1 MNGLAF
7 CGRYNRAMPQSSPAN
22 PTSFP
27 APAGA
32 PRFVHLHVHTEYSL
46 LDGGN
51 RIEKLIARVKEL
63 GMDAV
68 AITDHGNL
76 FGAIEFYSAANA
88 SGIRPI
94 VGMEAYV
101 APGDRRDRTYTGGT
115 RETGIKDGGYHLLL
129 LAQNREGFSNLVKL
143 SSIAYL
149 EGFYYK
155 PRIDKETL
163 RAHGRGL
170 ICTSA
175 CLAGEIPHALMRSDR
190 KKAREIAATYQSIF
204 GERFYIEL
212 QKHIPEQD
220 AVNPELIDLA
230 DRMGIGV
237 VATNDAHFLRATDHA
252 THDCLCCIST
262 GRLLS
267 EESRLRYPTQLYVKS
282 PEEMHAASD
291 LPRWKAACEQSAA
304 IAAMCDVGLDFGKS
318 HAPVVKTALPEDDA
332 GNGTSGR
339 KTAKSSASVYAGG
352 DRTAWYKTYCARYRL
367 EPFDETKDRDVTA
380 AQLQGGC
387 DEALRRLAEGGLI
400 WRYGPDGITPEIR
413 TRLER
418 ELKILSDKKI
428 SAYFLIVWDFV
439 NWARQQGIPALARG
453 SGVGTMVGYV
463 LGLSNACPVKYGL
476 LFERFTDPD
485 RSEYPDIDIDICQDG
500 RAAVLDYVRRKYG
513 HVAQII
519 TFGTLKARAAIKD
532 VGRVLGFTPGET
544 QRLCNLIPD
553 QLNITLDD
561 AIAREPQLK
570 EELERNAEIRRLLD
584 IARDLEG
591 HTRNSGVHAAGVV
604 IATQPLDEIVPLCRP
619 TGGAAE
625 SEGNE
630 VVTQWDGPTVE
641 KVGLLKMDFLGL
653 RTLSII
659 ERCKSLVRESLPQ
672 GVIRSAASILDRDQ
686 DPLDLDRLTFEDPRV
701 FELFARGDT
710 AGVFQFESGGMRR
723 LLMEMKPDRLEDL
736 IAANALYRPGP
747 MDLIPHYTRRKHK
760 QEPVPRVHEIVD
772 RFTAETYGV
781 MVYQEQ
787 VMQICHELGGIPLRA
802 AYTLIKAIS
811 KKKEKTINE
820 QRPVFVEGAVR
831 KGLDKEKA
839 EELFE
844 LILKFA
850 GYGFNKSH
858 STGYAIV
865 AYQTAWLKTYFPN
878 QYMAAMLT
886 YESRAQKVS
895 DWSAYLEDCRK
906 TLFPDGHVGVEVRP
920 PEINLSEADFSV
932 VFQPDEPRDNHHG
945 HVRFGLRAIRG
956 AGEKAIDAIINERK
970 KRGPYRSI
978 FDFCERV
985 PGSAV
990 NRATVESLVKAGA
1003 FDGLHD
1009 VTARSAI
1016 AEAIESAMA
1025 AGASLASDRAAGQ
1038 TILFGADTEATAVT
1052 DPSSNHTSVGAAHPP
1067 LPRVRP
1073 WDVHTTLTYEKE
1085 TLGFYVSSHPL
1096 DRWKH
1101 YLSEFTTTDTSRIH
1115 EVSDNTMVVIG
1126 GVLTR
1131 VRPTFVKN
1139 GKSVGQKMALITLE
1153 DRRGNV
1159 DGVLFSDTYA
1169 KYGEALVADSVVFL
1183 VGEVDRSR
1191 GAVNVRVN
1199 RVVPIE
1205 RATAELA
1212 GSLEIILKDQE
1223 DSSAALATI
1232 AGLLGQHARL
1242 TTGGRLVPVR
1252 LRVHTVD
1259 HQAVTIEAGRVRVTP
1274 TEDLLGH
1281 IRELVGPEACIVRGG
1296 APQPAARERRWGR
1309 GGNGPSGDQN

>member
-1 MNGLAF
+1 
-7 CGRYNRAMPQSSPAN
+7 MPASADQSA
-22 PTSFP
+22 
-27 APAGA
+27 AA

-51 RIEKLIARVKEL
+51 RVDKLVKRVKEL
-63 GMDAV
+63 GMDSVAV
-68 AITDHGNL
+68 TDHGNL
-76 FGAIEFYSAANA
+76 FGAIEFYSAAKDA
-88 SGIRPI
+88 GVRPI
-94 VGMEAYV
+94 VGIEAYM
-101 APGDRRDRTYTGGT
+101 APGDRRDRTYTGGKG
-115 RETGIKDGGYHLLL
+115 ESAVKDGGYHLLL
-129 LAQNREGFSNLVKL
+129 LAQNRTGFANLLRL
-143 SSIAYL
+143 SSLAYL

-155 PRIDKETL
+155 PRIDKESL
-163 RAHGRGL
+163 KAHSEGL

-175 CLAGEIPHALMRSDR
+175 CLAGEIPSALFKSDR
-190 KKAREIAATYQSIF
+190 KKAREIAEWYLSVF
-204 GERFYIEL
+204 GPERFFIEI

-237 VATNDAHFLRATDHA
+237 VATNDAHFLRSSDHA
-252 THDCLCCIST
+252 MHDCLCCIST

-267 EESRLRYPTQLYVKS
+267 EESRLKYPTQLYIKS
-282 PEEMHAASD
+282 PEEMLAASD
-291 LPRWKAACEQSAA
+291 LPRWKDACAQSVS
-304 IAAMCDVGLDFGKS
+304 IAALCDVGLDFS
-318 HAPVVKTALPEDDA
+318 RSYAPVVKPILPEAAKKKDTALA
-332 GNGTSGR
+332 
-339 KTAKSSASVYAGG
+339 YQGG
-352 DRTAWYKTYCARYRL
+352 DRTAWYKEYCARYRL
-367 EPFDETKDRDVTA
+367 EPFDQTA
-380 AQLQGGC
+380 DKALSPEALQKGC
-387 DEALRRLAEGGLI
+387 DEALRQLSEAGLI
-400 WRYGPDGITPEIR
+400 WRYGTKGITPEIR
-413 TRLER
+413 ARLDR

-463 LGLSNACPVKYGL
+463 LGLSNACPVRYGL

-532 VGRVLGFTPGET
+532 VGRVLGFTPAET
-544 QRLCNLIPD
+544 QRLCNLVPE
-553 QLNITLDD
+553 QLNITLEE
-561 AIAREPQLK
+561 AIAREPELK
-570 EELERNAEIRRLLD
+570 EEYEGKQEVRRLLD
-584 IARDLEG
+584 IARELEG

-604 IATQPLDEIVPLCRP
+604 IATQPLDTIVPLCKAS
-619 TGGAAE
+619 GEDDNAE
-625 SEGNE
+625 T
-630 VVTQWDGPTVE
+630 VTQWDGPTVE
-641 KVGLLKMDFLGL
+641 KIGLLKMDFLGL

-659 ERCKSLVRESLPQ
+659 ERCKKLVRESLAPEA
-672 GVIRSAASILDRDQ
+672 IRAAAGITDADR
-686 DPLDLDRLTFEDPRV
+686 DPLDLDRLAFDDPIV

-747 MDLIPHYTRRKHK
+747 MDLIPHYNRRKHR
-760 QEPVPRVHEIVD
+760 QEPVPAVHEIVD

-787 VMQICHELGGIPLRA
+787 VMQICHELGGIPLRS

-820 QRPVFVEGAVR
+820 QRPVFVQGAVG
-831 KGLDKEKA
+831 KGLDKVKA

-886 YESRAQKVS
+886 FESQAQKVS

-906 TLFPDGHVGVEVRP
+906 TFFPDGHVGVEVKP
-920 PEINLSEADFSV
+920 PEINLSDADFSV
-932 VFQPDEPRDNHHG
+932 VYASDEPRDHNHG
-945 HVRFGLRAIRG
+945 HVRFGLRAIKG
-956 AGEKAIDAIINERK
+956 AGEKAIAAIIAERH
-970 KRGPYRSI
+970 KRGPYRSL

-985 PGSAV
+985 PGTAV
-990 NRATVESLVKAGA
+990 NKATVESLIKAGA
-1003 FDGLHD
+1003 FDIIHG
-1009 VTARSAI
+1009 VSSRA
-1016 AEAIESAMA
+1016 AMVDA
-1025 AGASLASDRAAGQ
+1025 VEGAMSAGAALAADRAAGQ
-1038 TILFGADTEATAVT
+1038 TVLFGGGGSAAGEETPSAHSGSGHRNG
-1052 DPSSNHTSVGAAHPP
+1052 SSNGSSPSPADPP
-1067 LPRVRP
+1067 LPKVSP

-1085 TLGFYVSSHPL
+1085 VLGFYVSSHPL
-1096 DRWKH
+1096 DRWKA
-1101 YLSEFTTTDTSRIH
+1101 YLSEFATTDTQRIN
-1115 EVSDNTMVVIG
+1115 EASDNAMIVIG

-1139 GKSVGQKMALITLE
+1139 GRSAGQKMAMITLE
-1153 DRRGNV
+1153 DQRGTI

-1169 KYGEALVADSVVFL
+1169 KCGELLQTEAVVFL
-1183 VGEVDRSR
+1183 IGEVDRSR

-1199 RVVPIE
+1199 KVIPVE
-1205 RATAELA
+1205 RASAELA
-1212 GSLEIILKDQE
+1212 GALEISITDGE
-1223 DSSAALATI
+1223 GATGTLATV

-1242 TTGGRLVPVR
+1242 TTGGRMVPVR
-1252 LRVHTVD
+1252 LRLRTGPQDVV
-1259 HQAVTIEAGRVRVTP
+1259 VEAGRVRVTP
-1274 TEDLLGH
+1274 TEDLLSH
-1281 IRELVGPEACIVRGG
+1281 LRDWVGPEGVVVRGG
-1296 APQPAARERRWGR
+1296 APLPVVRERRWGGNGR
-1309 GGNGPSGDQN
+1309 GGDDEG